1 MKCMNVI
8 NRHLKQITNRPS
20 AFQTVDLADLM
31 SYLDK
36 ILICFED
43 YVFQYSPKHKV
54 HRKTC
59 FRMCAT
65 N

>member
-1 MKCMNVI
+1 MATTGAATSTTRKPE
-8 NRHLKQITNRPS
+8 TNS
-20 AFQTVDLADLM
+20 SSSIVQTVDLADFM

-54 HRKTC
+54 HRKTYV
-59 FRMCAT
+59 
-65 N
+65 